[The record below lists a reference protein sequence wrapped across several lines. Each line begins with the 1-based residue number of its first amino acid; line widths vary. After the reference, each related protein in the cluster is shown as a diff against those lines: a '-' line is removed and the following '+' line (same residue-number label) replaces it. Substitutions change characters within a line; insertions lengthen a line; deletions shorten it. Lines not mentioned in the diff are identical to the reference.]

1 MKKLYMSKLLIKAVG
16 LLCAAVLVNGCA
28 TNTKTALQVESYQGE
43 SPMYIIGPGDNLNVF
58 VWGNAE
64 LSQSAPVRPDGR
76 ITTPLVEDLTAAGK
90 TPSELAREVE
100 KQLSKYVK
108 NPVVTIYVTGFV
120 GRYSEQVRVLGE
132 AAAPQA
138 LQYRDQMSVLDV
150 MIAVGGLT
158 QFAAGDR
165 ATIVRTVDGQQQQ
178 FRVRLDSLIKDGNIA
193 ANVYMAPGDV
203 LIIPEAW
210 F

>member
-1 MKKLYMSKLLIKAVG
+1 M
-16 LLCAAVLVNGCA
+16 
-28 TNTKTALQVESYQGE
+28 
-43 SPMYIIGPGDNLNVF
+43 
-58 VWGNAE
+58 
-64 LSQSAPVRPDGR
+64 
-76 ITTPLVEDLTAAGK
+76 
-90 TPSELAREVE
+90 E
-100 KQLSKYVK
+100 KHLSKYVK
-108 NPVVTIYVTGFV
+108 NPVVTVYVTGFV

-132 AAAPQA
+132 AASPQA

-165 ATIVRTVDGQQQQ
+165 ATIVRTVEGQQQQ

>member
-1 MKKLYMSKLLIKAVG
+1 MKKLYVPRFWIQAVSLLSVMF
-16 LLCAAVLVNGCA
+16 LLNGCA
-28 TNTKTALQVESYQGE
+28 TTTKTALQTESYQGE
-43 SPMYIIGPGDNLNVF
+43 SPMYIIGPGDTLNVF

-76 ITTPLVEDLTAAGK
+76 ITTPLVEDLVAAGA
-90 TPSELAREVE
+90 TPSQLARKIE
-100 KQLSKYVK
+100 KRLSKYVK
-108 NPVVTIYVTGFV
+108 SPVVTVYVSGFV
-120 GRYSEQVRVLGE
+120 GRFSEQVRVVGE
-132 AAAPQA
+132 AAAPMA
-138 LQYRDQMSVLDV
+138 LQYTDQMSVLDV

-165 ATIVRTVDGQQQQ
+165 ATIVRTVDGKQQQ
-178 FRVRLDSLIKDGNIA
+178 FRVHLDNLIKDGNIG
-193 ANVYMAPGDV
+193 ANVYMAPGDI

>member
-1 MKKLYMSKLLIKAVG
+1 MKKLYMSKLWINAVCV
-16 LLCAAVLVNGCA
+16 LCAAVFVNGCA
-28 TNTKTALQVESYQGE
+28 TNTRTALQVESYQGE

-64 LSQSAPVRPDGR
+64 LSKSAPVRPDGR
-76 ITTPLVEDLTAAGK
+76 ITTPLVEDLVAAGT
-90 TPSELAREVE
+90 TPSQLARKIE
-100 KQLSKYVK
+100 KRLSKYVK
-108 NPVVTIYVTGFV
+108 NPVVTIYVSGFV
-120 GRYSEQVRVLGE
+120 GRFSEQIRVVGE
-132 AAAPQA
+132 AASPQA
-138 LQYRDQMSVLDV
+138 LQYTDQMSILDV

-165 ATIVRTVDGQQQQ
+165 ATIIRTVDGQQQQ
-178 FRVRLDSLIKDGNIA
+178 FRVRLDSLIKDGNIS
-193 ANVYMAPGDV
+193 ANVYMAPGDI